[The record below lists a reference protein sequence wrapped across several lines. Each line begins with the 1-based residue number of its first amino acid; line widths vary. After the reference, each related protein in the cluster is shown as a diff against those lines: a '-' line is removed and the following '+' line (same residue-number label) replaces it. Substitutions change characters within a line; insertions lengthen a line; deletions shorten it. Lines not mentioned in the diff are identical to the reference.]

1 VKILAKKLAL
11 VPRDVAVPD
20 AWQAE
25 SINVIKN
32 IASNRIRTSVC
43 F

>member
-1 VKILAKKLAL
+1 LAL

-20 AWQAE
+20 AWHAE

-32 IASNRIRTSVC
+32 IASNLICISIVVMKSL
-43 F
+43 